1 MTSILGIHLVLLGF
15 GALLLSYKAVS
26 LGGIYDTSRMALPR
40 PASTCPQAQVA
51 ASGAVGPM
59 NVGAVMCLFEVM
71 STLSIVPAFL
81 VYRRPRPLQSS

>member
-1 MTSILGIHLVLLGF
+1 MTSIAMLLGF

-26 LGGIYDTSRMALPR
+26 LGGINDTSRMALPR

-59 NVGAVMCLFEVM
+59 NVGAVMCLPEGFTIRTWIASGVH
-71 STLSIVPAFL
+71 
-81 VYRRPRPLQSS
+81 